1 MAVIVTGM
9 GIPKNC
15 ASCDLTYL
23 DTGDDAYFG
32 TNEHRCVVDDSV
44 IDCNTSERE
53 YDCPL
58 KSIDGLIEKIET
70 DMSHYMYDD
79 YGNTT
84 TEHDV
89 LVGIIKEY
97 CGLEKSNGNSY

>member
-1 MAVIVTGM
+1 MAVIVKGM
-9 GIPKNC
+9 DMPE
-15 ASCDLTYL
+15 SCSDCPICHCKGKDEPWNYYCSATMNDINIQEWDLTRN
-23 DTGDDAYFG
+23 D
-32 TNEHRCVVDDSV
+32 N
-44 IDCNTSERE
+44 
-53 YDCPL
+53 CPL
-58 KSIDGLIEKIET
+58 RSVDGLIEKIET

-97 CGLEKSNGNSY
+97 CGLEE